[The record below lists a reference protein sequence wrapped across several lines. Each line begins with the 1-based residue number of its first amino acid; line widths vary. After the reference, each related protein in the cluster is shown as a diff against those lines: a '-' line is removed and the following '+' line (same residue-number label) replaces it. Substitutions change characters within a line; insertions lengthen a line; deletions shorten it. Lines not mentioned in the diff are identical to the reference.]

1 MHALPQ
7 NITHSTHPTTQ
18 MAHLFTSL
26 LLLSFFLYLGFIP
39 SSFSD
44 KLSPTFATTQTK
56 FWSQNVNN
64 AMPAAIST
72 KLSPL
77 TILETDFY
85 TKTISQNNFK
95 ADTKFCSLAKLAC
108 SSALDQSLIS
118 VAKVYGENKVYE
130 SNPKKANEASTTS
143 INPNTVKIYEA
154 TTTTSLINI
163 DPFTFFRPSYLK
175 EGDTIHLSSLKESIP
190 YRAFLPPQIASK
202 LSLTL
207 KGVTN
212 LFPYSSKDSIETTL
226 SYCSAAAIKGEFK
239 SCPKSLEEMISFSKT
254 ALGATKLLALT
265 TKNTEGSD
273 KELVIKEVKQFN
285 AEKIVACHEVFLP
298 FATYFCHSLPSSRI
312 YAVDLVEPEARTPVN
327 TAVAVC
333 HMDTSS
339 WPASHVAFKML
350 KFGPGQGE
358 ACHWMNEIDLAW
370 IGDA

>member
-1 MHALPQ
+1 
-7 NITHSTHPTTQ
+7 
-18 MAHLFTSL
+18 MAYLFTSSL
-26 LLLSFFLYLGFIP
+26 LLLSSFLYLSFIP

-44 KLSPTFATTQTK
+44 KLSPTFASTQTK

-77 TILETDFY
+77 TILQTDFY
-85 TKTISQNNFK
+85 TKTISQKNFK

-108 SSALDQSLIS
+108 SAPLDQSLAS
-118 VAKVYGENKVYE
+118 AARLYQVYK
-130 SNPKKANEASTTS
+130 SNPKKANEATTS
-143 INPNTVKIYEA
+143 TNPNAKVYEATTSTKPNAKVYEA

-207 KGVTN
+207 KGVTD

-239 SCPKSLEEMISFSKT
+239 SCPKSLEEMISFAKT

-265 TKNTEGSD
+265 TKNTESSD
-273 KELVIKEVKQFN
+273 KSLIIKKVKQFN
-285 AEKIVACHEVFLP
+285 VEKIVACHEIFLP

-339 WPASHVAFKML
+339 WPASHVAFKIL

-370 IGDA
+370 IGDGDI